1 MRISLRS
8 ENSFNI
14 INSLNYLLL
23 NCLRNTLQF
32 EVGCILYRLL
42 FSLITIFLLLLSFPP
57 PSPPHSPDK
66 PNFLQE
72 ADFLIY
78 PILAINVNQEPNRWI
93 PQLTI
98 QNTNIEEIHG
108 DIYICIHGEIYMQVD
123 LHVRIVYIFQC
134 LPYRIQI
141 QSKYIEKSI
150 SVCLIVAGRFTCF
163 YSVYRIEHR
172 DISVCLILAR
182 QICMYLLCIYIV
194 CTLYSKCVQY

>member
-108 DIYICIHGEIYMQVD
+108 DIYICIWRN
-123 LHVRIVYIFQC
+123 LHV
-134 LPYRIQI
+134 
-141 QSKYIEKSI
+141 
-150 SVCLIVAGRFTCF
+150 GRFACTYCVHF
-163 YSVYRIEHR
+163 PVSTIQNIDIE
-172 DISVCLILAR
+172 
-182 QICMYLLCIYIV
+182 
-194 CTLYSKCVQY
+194 